1 MKDLEVKEVEPFD
14 ENSMTDKEKEDAL
27 NEYKEKEEVKTAQ
40 VNMGKEPPFG
50 ETTEFENMGARFPNE
65 TFDDYKLRQKREH
78 YNFKNRRKNNFLH
91 TSKYV
96 EPAKKDGTK
105 QKVYGDGTK
114 RGSFKDEK
122 ETK

>member
-1 MKDLEVKEVEPFD
+1 MDTAKVE
-14 ENSMTDKEKEDAL
+14 ENEHKLSKAVEETLKEKGVEVVR
-27 NEYKEKEEVKTAQ
+27 EEAKTAQ

-50 ETTEFENMGARFPNE
+50 ETTIYEDCLGRHQDE
-65 TFDDYKLRQKREH
+65 DYKDYKLRLKREH